1 MLKADL
7 VNSENQLRALI
18 NDSNN
23 AIKSI
28 AQCRKL
34 LVKYQ
39 MESIMLKKEEY
50 TKGNEHFDVK
60 SRNKAIKTFS
70 SHIIG
75 MYKNAVQIL
84 TKRQENYLLIQSLY
98 ELSLIYYSEGDIKHA
113 EMYFSQALD
122 TVFQMNYSLR
132 EFRTTFENTKC
143 LAEKYGIRQLF
154 YALVIL
160 NK

>member
-1 MLKADL
+1 MK
-7 VNSENQLRALI
+7 SENQLRALI

-23 AIKSI
+23 AVKAMAS
-28 AQCRKL
+28 CRKL
-34 LVKYQ
+34 FEKYQ

-50 TKGNEHFDVK
+50 SKGLDHFDVK
-60 SRNKAIKTFS
+60 SRNKAIKIFS
-70 SHIIG
+70 SNIVK

-98 ELSLIYYSEGDIKHA
+98 ELSLVYYSDNDIKNA

-132 EFRTTFENTKC
+132 EFRNTFENTKC
-143 LAEKYGIRQLF
+143 LSEKYGIRQLF

-160 NK
+160 HK

>member
-1 MLKADL
+1 MA
-7 VNSENQLRALI
+7 S
-18 NDSNN
+18 
-23 AIKSI
+23 
-28 AQCRKL
+28 CRKL
-34 LVKYQ
+34 FEKYQ

-50 TKGNEHFDVK
+50 NKGNEHFDVK
-60 SRNKAIKTFS
+60 SRNKAIKIFS
-70 SHIIG
+70 SNIVK

-98 ELSLIYYSEGDIKHA
+98 ELSLVYYSDGDIKNA

-132 EFRTTFENTKC
+132 EFRNTFENTKC
-143 LAEKYGIRQLF
+143 LGEKYGIRQLF

-160 NK
+160 HK